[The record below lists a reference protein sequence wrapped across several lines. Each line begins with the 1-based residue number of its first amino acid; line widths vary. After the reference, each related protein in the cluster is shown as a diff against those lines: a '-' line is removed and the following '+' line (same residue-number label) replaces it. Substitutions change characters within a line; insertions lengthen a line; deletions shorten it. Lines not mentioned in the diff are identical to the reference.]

1 MTSTALTTDRGP
13 GRTTASG
20 RGRRPGLL
28 TALRWE
34 LRKLAAQARTR
45 YTLLGCLIAPALIVV
60 LLNSQQRPPKDT
72 LYGRHIHDSGYA
84 VPLLVL
90 GFAAQW
96 VFPLLTALVAGD
108 IFASEDNF
116 GTWKTVLTRSV
127 SRAQIFWAKTTAAVL
142 FAISVLVVF
151 ATSTIVAS
159 LLVVGRQPLTGL
171 TGQLIPPG
179 AALALVIAG
188 WATALA
194 PLLGFTALA
203 VLLSVRTRNP
213 AIGVVGPV
221 VIGLVM
227 QLVGSLG
234 GLDLLRHL
242 LLTTPFESWH
252 GLFTAHRFYGL
263 ITEGFVVS
271 AVWTAVALALAYLS
285 LRRRD
290 ITGG

>member
-1 MTSTALTTDRGP
+1 MTSTALPTARQP
-13 GRTTASG
+13 GRTGPA
-20 RGRRPGLL
+20 RNGRRPGLT

-34 LRKLAAQARTR
+34 LRKLRAQARTR

-60 LLNSQQRPPKDT
+60 VLNSQQRPPKDT

-108 IFASEDNF
+108 IFASEDSY

-127 SRAQIFWAKTTAAVL
+127 SRAQLFWAKTAAAVL

-171 TGQLIPPG
+171 TGQLIPSG
-179 AALALVIAG
+179 TALPLVIAS

-221 VIGLVM
+221 VLSLVM

-242 LLTTPFESWH
+242 LLTTSFESWH
-252 GLFTAHRFYGL
+252 GLFAASRFYDL
-263 ITEGFVVS
+263 ITEGLVVS
-271 AVWTAVALALAYLS
+271 AVWTAVALALAHRS